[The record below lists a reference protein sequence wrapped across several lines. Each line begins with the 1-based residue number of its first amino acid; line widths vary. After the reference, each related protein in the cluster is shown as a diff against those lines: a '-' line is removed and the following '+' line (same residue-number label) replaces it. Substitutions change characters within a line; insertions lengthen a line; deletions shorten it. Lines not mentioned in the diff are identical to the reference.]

1 MALHLA
7 GRMQHKTAPPH
18 ITLYSKRTIMSKILA
33 LVILMTVS
41 LTAHA
46 QFGQR
51 DIRFAFGTGYDCILR
66 TASESTRHEANFF
79 LMGFNVYADYATNF
93 AAPSDR
99 PYQGTLGLTD
109 GYRYHHFNIGYAIP
123 VRQVYLIPMLGFA
136 QRERLYYN
144 QRPQG
149 APRVRT
155 YYGSAGVGIAY
166 VKGITM
172 FMFKLTSQQV
182 GFSVGLKI

>member
-51 DIRFAFGTGYDCILR
+51 DIRFAFGAGYDCILR
-66 TASESTRHEANFF
+66 TAGESTRP
-79 LMGFNVYADYATNF
+79 TNF

-136 QRERLYYN
+136 QRERIYYN

-155 YYGSAGVGIAY
+155 YYGAGGVGITY